1 MFTLS
6 PDLVI
11 LSMAATLFIVGLI
24 TFIAG
29 VFVLIFRS
37 NSGEVKNLAIQT
49 TRLAQKGMSDGV
61 TGLVGYATDLLEAL
75 NLLTRTTRGTGMFLT
90 VVGLG
95 MMLFACWMAIMVYS

>member
-1 MFTLS
+1 MIPFS
-6 PDLVI
+6 PDMII
-11 LSMAATLFIVGLI
+11 LTMAATLFIVGLI

-29 VFVLIFRS
+29 VFVLVFRS

-75 NLLTRTTRGTGMFLT
+75 NLLTRTTRGTGMFLAIA
-90 VVGLG
+90 GLS
-95 MMLFACWMAIMVYS
+95 MMLFACWIAIKVYS